1 MPITAL
7 PVSCLLFLFYRWHI
21 KPVLTS
27 VPGRCEPIQI
37 GLELSQE
44 TGRTIESG
52 ITSVIP
58 AFRRLRVD
66 DYEFRVS
73 LDYLVDTVLKKKD
86 PGDQLIYY
94 VVSSGQSGM
103 WA

>member
-1 MPITAL
+1 M
-7 PVSCLLFLFYRWHI
+7 
-21 KPVLTS
+21 
-27 VPGRCEPIQI
+27 
-37 GLELSQE
+37 
-44 TGRTIESG
+44 
-52 ITSVIP
+52 
-58 AFRRLRVD
+58 D

-103 WA
+103 CA